1 MPFAHFFDLI
11 IILGFVIYSIS
22 NGFLN
27 RARASRNLEEYF
39 LAGRSVKGWRA
50 GFSLAAT
57 QYAADTPLLMA
68 GLIAAGGIFMLW
80 RLWIYGLGFLMI
92 GFLLGGPWRHAR
104 VITDAELTEIRY
116 SGRGVLALRTLKA
129 VYYGT
134 VMNCTIMA
142 MVLVA
147 AIRISE
153 IFLPWNQW
161 LPPGIYNAVYH
172 IVKFIGVPL
181 TSGVTG
187 LELYTASTN
196 NVISIFLIIGFTAL
210 YSTTGGLRSVIA
222 TDTVQFS
229 IAMIGSLAYAVIVLI
244 KSGGINNIFN
254 RLTAIY
260 GKAHTA
266 QFLSFCPKGLE
277 ALMPFLVIISLQWFF
292 ERNSDGTGYFA
303 QRMMACRSD
312 RDAEKA
318 ALIFTWLQIFLRS
331 LIWLIIGVGLL
342 LIYPFDAASM
352 GSQSFVAEREVLF
365 AVGIKD
371 LLPPGV
377 RGLMLTGMLAA
388 LASTIDT
395 HLSWGASYWSNDIYL
410 RLINRAWLKR
420 EPSRHEQVIF
430 ARLSNIV
437 ILFIA
442 LVIMTNLGS
451 IQTAWYITLLFGAG
465 IGGVLILRWM
475 WERINIFSEI
485 TAIAVSLLCAP
496 LILFFVEAEWLR
508 LLLMSSISTVAVIA
522 VTLLTRPTSEETLE
536 AFYKRVKPPGFWAR
550 TARRTG
556 EDSAA
561 AYKKL
566 KNGLFLTIT
575 ASLSIYLLLIGAG
588 KLLFH
593 CGDASLVYSWIYVSL
608 GIISIPIWWRKWLCL
623 K

>member
-1 MPFAHFFDLI
+1 MSAPLFLDLI
-11 IILGFVIYSIS
+11 IVLGFVIYSIS

-27 RARASRNLEEYF
+27 RARASKNLEEYF
-39 LAGRSVKGWRA
+39 LAGRSIKGWRA

-92 GFLLGGPWRHAR
+92 GFLLGGPWRHAG

-153 IFLPWNQW
+153 IFLLWNQW
-161 LPPGIYNAVYH
+161 FPANIYNPIYH
-172 IVKFIGVPL
+172 IVKFIGIPL

-187 LELYTASTN
+187 LETYTASTN
-196 NVISIFLIIGFTAL
+196 NLISIFLIIGFTAL

-229 IAMIGSLAYAVIVLI
+229 IAMIGSLAYAVIVLV
-244 KSGGINNIFN
+244 KSGGIGNIFG
-254 RLTAIY
+254 RLSDIY
-260 GKAHTA
+260 GKAHTLE
-266 QFLSFCPKGLE
+266 FLSFCPKGLE
-277 ALMPFLVIISLQWFF
+277 AFMPFLVIISLQWFF

-312 RDAEKA
+312 RDAQKA
-318 ALIFTWLQIFLRS
+318 ALIFTWLQIFFRS
-331 LIWLIIGVGLL
+331 LIWLVIGVGLL

-352 GSQSFVAEREVLF
+352 GSEAFVAEREVLF

-371 LLPPGV
+371 LLPPGI

-420 EPSRHEQVIF
+420 EPSRREQVVF

-437 ILFIA
+437 ILLIA

-451 IQTAWYITLLFGAG
+451 IRTAWYITLLFGAG
-465 IGGVLILRWM
+465 IGGVLILRWV

-485 TAIAVSLLCAP
+485 TAIVVSLLCAP
-496 LILFFVEAEWLR
+496 LILFLVEAEWLR
-508 LLLMSSISTVAVIA
+508 LLFMSSVSTIAVVA
-522 VTLLTRPTSEETLE
+522 VTLLTRPTDKNTLA
-536 AFYKRVKPPGFWAR
+536 AFYRRVEPPGFWGR
-550 TARRTG
+550 TAQIAG
-556 EDSAA
+556 EDGAIP
-561 AYKKL
+561 YKRL
-566 KNGLFLTIT
+566 KSGLFLTVT
-575 ASLSIYLLLIGAG
+575 ASLSVYFLLVGVG

-593 CGDASLVYSWIYVSL
+593 SGNTPSFYSWAYTAL
-608 GIISIPIWWRKWLCL
+608 GIITIPLWWRRWSFRQ
-623 K
+623 